1 MRAALPRSLNGY
13 LLLGIGVITIPLLAA
28 ILHATVQMRRLTA
41 FSQQLVGESVQT
53 TRVLQLM
60 SKERSAFEDS
70 ARRYQAMTPSSTD
83 QNTALHR
90 KQVENAAANLAAFN
104 DHDSK
109 LNAAVSDLRGRLRAA
124 AARQALDSFA
134 SLQQHIAGQIRSPAV
149 SWSFYRS
156 MGVWPD
162 PGFGSLKDQ
171 EDQLEAHGKAQIDA
185 ELASLGDQT
194 SAARRVLFWESSLL
208 IPLAVVA
215 TLSFALG
222 IGRPIRQVDR
232 AITELGSG
240 NFAGEIA
247 VSGPIDLQRLGQQLE
262 WLRGR
267 LLDLA
272 QERNRFLRHMSH
284 ELKTPLANIREGT
297 ELLMDGAVG
306 ELKSGQREVTAIL
319 QENSIKLQR
328 MIENLLSYSAWQSNS
343 VGLDPSE
350 FRLRPVVKQV
360 LENQQLTLVSQRVR
374 LDVQVEDVTLSADRG
389 KLRLIL
395 ENLLSNAIKYS
406 PRGGTIF
413 VRAHTAG
420 TELVMEVADSGAGIA
435 PAERAH
441 VFEAFHTGRAPGGHV
456 RGTGIGLSVVY
467 EFVQVHRG
475 TIEIVDGEFS
485 GAHFRIRLPLRAAA
499 APELAAA
506 GVSSAR
512 RKAHAA

>member
-1 MRAALPRSLNGY
+1 MRVALPRSLNGY
-13 LLLGIGVITIPLLAA
+13 LLLGIGVITVPLLAA
-28 ILHATVQMRRLTA
+28 ILHATIEMRRLTV
-41 FSQQLVGESVQT
+41 FSQQLVNESVRT
-53 TRVLQLM
+53 TELIQDMFEERNTLGQKAQVYAVLGGNQDLASFDKSDAALRATM
-60 SKERSAFEDS
+60 KELRSLLRDPAARDAVDAFSILQQDI
-70 ARRYQAMTPSSTD
+70 
-83 QNTALHR
+83 
-90 KQVENAAANLAAFN
+90 VG
-104 DHDSK
+104 
-109 LNAAVSDLRGRLRAA
+109 VVRAA
-124 AARQALDSFA
+124 AGHGERRAGPDFGPLDDQAS
-134 SLQQHIAGQIRSPAV
+134 RV
-149 SWSFYRS
+149 SRHANAQ
-156 MGVWPD
+156 
-162 PGFGSLKDQ
+162 KDM
-171 EDQLEAHGKAQIDA
+171 

-194 SAARRVLFWESSLL
+194 TAARRELFWESSLL
-208 IPLAVVA
+208 IPLALAA

-232 AITELGSG
+232 AITELGKG
-240 NFAGEIA
+240 NFSGEIS
-247 VSGPIDLQRLGQQLE
+247 VSGPVDLQRLGQQLE

-267 LLDLA
+267 LVDLA

-306 ELKSGQREVTAIL
+306 ELRPGQREVTAIL

-374 LDVQVEDVTLSADRG
+374 LDVKIEDVTLFADRG

-413 VRAHTAG
+413 IRGRADG
-420 TELVMEVADSGAGIA
+420 LELVVEVADSGAGI
-435 PAERAH
+435 PVAERPRL
-441 VFEAFHTGRAPGGHV
+441 FEPFHTGRAPGGHV
-456 RGTGIGLSVVY
+456 RGTGIGLSVVN

-475 TIEIVDGEFS
+475 TIEIVDGEFR
-485 GAHFRIRLPLRAAA
+485 GAHFRIRMPLRAEI

-506 GVSSAR
+506 APASVPR
-512 RKAHAA
+512 RKANAA